1 MNFDTFAWAKVTE
14 TSLMMLGFQSSDLD
28 DPSRTA
34 CDIVE
39 DHVGGVLYV
48 DEMALIE
55 VGLQGD
61 MASGNTFDI
70 VSNPS
75 QASGN
80 TWGQA
85 NLTIDEGDPSL
96 MAESGTGSILS
107 YAGEGSPVELNT
119 LTLGFGSNGSMGS
132 TITAC
137 YCEDVSKFWD
147 TEVPDDGE

>member
-1 MNFDTFAWAKVTE
+1 
-14 TSLMMLGFQSSDLD
+14 MMLGFQSSDLD
-28 DPSRTA
+28 DPTRTA

-39 DHVGGVLYV
+39 DHVSGVLYV

-61 MASGNTFDI
+61 MATGNSFDI
-70 VSNPS
+70 VSNPAN
-75 QASGN
+75 ASGN

-96 MAESGTGSILS
+96 MADSGTGTIASS
-107 YAGEGSPVELNT
+107 AGEGSPIELSS
-119 LTLGFGSNGSMGS
+119 LTLGFGGNGSMGS
-132 TITAC
+132 GITAC
-137 YCEDVSKFWD
+137 YCEDVAVFWD